1 MVTCDIK
8 LFLNYVSVRRRP
20 SEIILFQRVETCLE
34 NISKLFRRIIAA
46 HEYFPYHFLVTHRK
60 THIFKLSLY
69 KCARCLYT
77 SPIKPCFF
85 YFFTLKDLKQTFKC
99 HES

>member
-60 THIFKLSLY
+60 THILSCHSTNVHAAFIQVL
-69 KCARCLYT
+69 LNLVFL
-77 SPIKPCFF
+77 FF
-85 YFFTLKDLKQTFKC
+85 YL
-99 HES
+99 ERP